1 MRRRKKEMPLLDH
14 FKELRKVL
22 LISAYAIAFGTVIG
36 WIFSDMLYRFLAQPM
51 VGIEEVSFIT
61 TTPMEPIL
69 VKLKI
74 SLVAGIIVALP
85 IIFWQIW
92 SFVLPALQKNERKY
106 LYFIVPSS
114 IILFLSGAGFAFYF
128 VLPIGLN
135 FLMFVG
141 GGAVESTPF
150 VTKSSYLGFILTFI
164 LSFGIVFQLPV
175 VLLLLI
181 RLGILAPQTL
191 AKYRK
196 YAFFIIIVLAVIIS
210 PTPDLMT
217 QLLMVGPMY
226 MLYEISIWL
235 GFLIVRKKKL
245 TEEKVKGEG

>member
-1 MRRRKKEMPLLDH
+1 MQRRKKEMALLDH

-36 WIFSDMLYRFLAQPM
+36 WTFSDIVYRFLAQPM
-51 VGIEEVSFIT
+51 VGIKEVSFIT

-74 SLVAGIIVALP
+74 SIVAGIIVALP

-92 SFVLPALQKNERKY
+92 AFVLPALQKNERKY

-114 IILFLSGAGFAFYF
+114 IILFLGGAAFSFYV
-128 VLPIGLN
+128 VLPMALK

-150 VTKSSYLGFILTFI
+150 VTKASYLGFILTFI
-164 LSFGIVFQLPV
+164 LSFGIVFQMPV

-181 RLGILAPQTL
+181 KIGILDPRTL

-196 YAFFIIIVLAVIIS
+196 YAFFIIVVLAVIIS
-210 PTPDLMT
+210 PTPDIMT
-217 QLLMVGPMY
+217 QALMIGPMY
-226 MLYEISIWL
+226 MLYELSIWIGL
-235 GFLIVRKKKL
+235 LLVRKKKVKDEVK
-245 TEEKVKGEG
+245 EEG

>member
-1 MRRRKKEMPLLDH
+1 MRRRKKEMPLLEH

-36 WIFSDMLYRFLAQPM
+36 WTFSDMVYRFLAQPM

-74 SLVAGIIVALP
+74 SLVTGIIVALP
-85 IIFWQIW
+85 VIFWQIW

-106 LYFIVPSS
+106 LYYIVPSS
-114 IILFLSGAGFAFYF
+114 IVLFVGGAAFAFYA
-128 VLPIGLN
+128 VLPIGLS

-164 LSFGIVFQLPV
+164 LSFGVVFQLPV

-181 RLGILAPQTL
+181 KLGFLAPQTL
-191 AKYRK
+191 VKYRK

-210 PTPDLMT
+210 PTPDPTT

-226 MLYEISIWL
+226 MLYELSIWL
-235 GFLIVRKKKL
+235 GFLIVRKKK
-245 TEEKVKGEG
+245 TKDEVKEEG